1 MNPLVYNSTLLDEIL
16 RLLRDKTRVA
26 AVAAF
31 VLSTIGCGSDT
42 KKGATQTTTTPDAG
56 TGGGSGTSNDAGD
69 SGICNNLTLVTPAPD
84 LNGTWALQT
93 VASRYVPATGL
104 TSAFYT
110 RTISV
115 LLADVTE
122 TGSQISLSAQYCNQY
137 AEDPDALA
145 HVVIPDAYV
154 SSLAPFVR
162 TGTYAVDDSGTTV
175 LTFPNFV
182 EVEGAHLTDLAQ
194 DALPTSA
201 SDSRVF
207 DQDQDGNPGVTIKLT
222 GPVSGD
228 LYVVQRQISELT
240 GVATTVD
247 RVSGHYG
254 FTSEQVI
261 LDSNPTSL
269 KALAAQTAIVD
280 PDACDSTFTLVR
292 VAAAAACADVLAN
305 STLFD

>member
-1 MNPLVYNSTLLDEIL
+1 MSPLGCYSILLAGVF
-16 RLLRDKTRVA
+16 RGLRDNARAA

-31 VLSTIGCGSDT
+31 VIGTVGCGSDA
-42 KKGATQTTTTPDAG
+42 KKGATQTAATPDAG
-56 TGGGSGTSNDAGD
+56 TGGNSGSGNDAGD
-69 SGICNNLTLVTPAPD
+69 SGSCNNLTPVTPAPD

-122 TGSQISLSAQYCNQY
+122 TGTQISLSAQYCNQY

-154 SSLAPFVR
+154 SSLASFVR
-162 TGTYAVDDSGTTV
+162 TGTYAEDDSGTKV
-175 LTFPNFV
+175 LTLPSFV

-194 DALPTSA
+194 DALPTSV
-201 SDSRVF
+201 SDSRVY

-222 GPVSGD
+222 GLVSGD

-240 GVATTVD
+240 GVATGPD

-254 FTSEQVI
+254 FSSEQVI

-280 PDACDSTFTLVR
+280 PDACASTFTLVR
-292 VAAAAACADVLAN
+292 VAATAACADILAN